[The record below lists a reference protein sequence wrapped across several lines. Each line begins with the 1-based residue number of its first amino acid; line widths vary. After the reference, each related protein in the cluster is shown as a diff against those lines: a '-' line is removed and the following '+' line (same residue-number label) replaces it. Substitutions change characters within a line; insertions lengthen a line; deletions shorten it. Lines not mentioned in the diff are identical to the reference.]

1 VARAGERAIAGMS
14 SRDRFVA
21 TLRERG
27 VIAADAPHPGEAADR
42 PWFIAVLQGVAG
54 WLAGVFLLLFLG
66 LILRPDDASTIFIVG
81 FMLLGAAWLIYYFDR
96 EGAFFD
102 QFALALSIA
111 GQIAVAWGILEHNR
125 SGLTLAVTLLAL
137 QITVLVVMP
146 NRGAR
151 TLAAFFATIAWV
163 FTVRY
168 LLAPNAGFDVI
179 FGFDGRQ
186 EVKLPLGAW
195 TEPLE
200 WLLTW
205 VPLLIIA
212 NWLIR
217 RETAWMATG
226 LRDHAR
232 PVLTGVLLGLALG
245 GIAAAPFAWFAVGG
259 VPGLGVEFS
268 WRALFPLFSI
278 GLAMF
283 AAYGAFRLRSFGLAG
298 FAILAGLLHLARFYY
313 LYGTTLLWK
322 SLIMLV
328 MGVVLLALGIVLRR
342 QRSGGLAA

>member
-1 VARAGERAIAGMS
+1 MS
-14 SRDRFVA
+14 RLQGFLAV
-21 TLRERG
+21 LRERG
-27 VIAADAPHPGEAADR
+27 VIDTAAPQPGESIDR
-42 PWFIAVLQGVAG
+42 PWFIALLQGMAG
-54 WLAGVFLLLFLG
+54 WLAGVFLLAFLG
-66 LILRPDDASTIFIVG
+66 MILRPDSASTMFILG
-81 FMLLGAAWLIYYFDR
+81 FLLLGAAWLIYHFDR
-96 EGAFFD
+96 EGAFLD

-125 SGLTLAVTLLAL
+125 SGLALAVTLLAL
-137 QITVLVVMP
+137 QITVLIIMP

-163 FTVRY
+163 FTVRF
-168 LLAPNAGFDVI
+168 LLAPSAGYGVA
-179 FGFDGRQ
+179 FGFDGREQ
-186 EVKLPLGAW
+186 GAPPLGAW
-195 TEPLE
+195 TEPAE

-212 NWLIR
+212 TWLIR

-245 GIAAAPFAWFAVGG
+245 GIAAAPFAWLAIGG

-283 AAYGAFRLRSFGLAG
+283 AAYGAFRLRSIGLLG
-298 FAILAGLLHLARFYY
+298 FAILAALLHLARFYY

-328 MGVVLLALGIVLRR
+328 VGLVLLALGITLRR
-342 QRSGGLAA
+342 QQSRGVAA

>member
-1 VARAGERAIAGMS
+1 MSGLARVVAE
-14 SRDRFVA
+14 
-21 TLRERG
+21 LRERG
-27 VIAADAPHPGEAADR
+27 VIAADAPPPDDSADR
-42 PWFIAVLQGVAG
+42 PWFIALLQGAAG
-54 WLAGVFLLLFLG
+54 WLAGVFLLSFLG
-66 LILRPDDASTIFIVG
+66 MVLRPDDASTIFILG

-137 QITVLVVMP
+137 QITVVVVMP

-151 TLAAFFATIAWV
+151 TLAAFFATVAWV
-163 FTVRY
+163 FTVRF
-168 LLAPNAGFDVI
+168 LLAPTAGLGLV
-179 FGFDGRQ
+179 FGFDGDRQ
-186 EVKLPLGAW
+186 VTPPLGLW
-195 TEPLE
+195 TEPVE

-205 VPLLIIA
+205 VPLLAVAI
-212 NWLIR
+212 WLIR

-245 GIAAAPFAWFAVGG
+245 GAAAAPLGWFAFGG

-278 GLAMF
+278 GLAMV
-283 AAYGAFRLRSFGLAG
+283 AAYGAFRLRSFGLLG
-298 FAILAGLLHLARFYY
+298 FAILAALLHLARFYH

-328 MGVVLLALGIVLRR
+328 MGVVLLASGIVLRR
-342 QRSGGLAA
+342 HRSGVAA